1 MKKLLLSMLLT
12 ISFCVFSLLGAGIA
26 QAAQKTLMVGTALDA
41 APFEFKDDY
50 STEYQGFDMDL
61 IRAIAN
67 QMGYDI
73 NIVDMEFDNLVF
85 GVQEKEIDLAIA
97 GIAINNDRAEKV
109 NFSDPYF
116 ETGLQIVL
124 PASDYWTKGLKNLEG
139 KKIAVLRGSLGEQQ
153 AQKIKNSKVKIF
165 NDIDDCFVE
174 LKNVNVDA
182 VIHDH
187 FINDYFIATHPDF
200 KFKTLPDLITK
211 EQYGIIVS
219 KDNPNLLA
227 NINRALKALR
237 DNGEYDKIYTKWFG
251 NTKK

>member
-1 MKKLLLSMLLT
+1 MKKLLLSVLLT
-12 ISFCVFSLLGAGIA
+12 ISFCVVSLLGGGIA
-26 QAAQKTLMVGTALDA
+26 QAASKTLMVGTALDS
-41 APFEFKDDY
+41 APFEFKDNY
-50 STEYQGFDMDL
+50 SNEYQGFDMDL
-61 IRAIAN
+61 IRALAN

-73 NIVDMEFDNLVF
+73 SIVDMEFDNLVF

-97 GIAINNDRAEKV
+97 GIIIDADRAEKV

-124 PASDYWTKGLKNLEG
+124 PSKDYWTKGIKDLEG
-139 KKIAVLRGSLGEQQ
+139 KKIAVLRGSFGEEQ
-153 AQKIKNSKVKIF
+153 AKKIKNSKVKVF
-165 NDIDDCFVE
+165 NDIDDCFVA

-200 KFKTLPDLITK
+200 KLQTLPNLITNDK
-211 EQYGIIVS
+211 YGIIVS

-237 DNGEYDKIYTKWFG
+237 DSGEYDRIYNKWFG
-251 NTKK
+251 SNK